1 LNPKRIEISFSATCS
16 GSWQDSQSTR
26 ILEGRIMKYSW
37 LIFAVLFVTFLV
49 LTGCKTRNE
58 KSEKSFRE
66 VPESVRSDN
75 PGLDIS
81 IHQAALEGQI
91 NLVRKLL
98 TEGLDANTLD
108 EDRRNPLMY
117 AAFNGHDEII
127 KLLIGNGAMINAC
140 DTNGRTALMMASS
153 GPYPATVKTLL
164 DHKADPNLT
173 DKEEHFTALM
183 YAAAEGQL
191 DVVRIL
197 LAYNAD
203 PALKD
208 VDGDDALTFARNN
221 GHTAIASLLTSFK
234 K

>member
-1 LNPKRIEISFSATCS
+1 MRY
-16 GSWQDSQSTR
+16 R
-26 ILEGRIMKYSW
+26 W
-37 LIFAVLFVTFLV
+37 LVLLVWFVPFLV
-49 LTGCKTRNE
+49 LTDCKTKND
-58 KSEKSFRE
+58 KSKKSFPE
-66 VPESVRSDN
+66 VPETFISSN
-75 PGLDIS
+75 PVVNIS

-91 NLVRKLL
+91 SQVKNLL
-98 TEGLDANTLD
+98 TDGLDVNTVD
-108 EDRRNPLMY
+108 EDGRTPLMY
-117 AAFNGHDEII
+117 AAFNGHDEILR
-127 KLLIGNGAMINAC
+127 LLIDKGALINAS

-164 DHKADPNLT
+164 DHQADPNLT

-191 DVVRIL
+191 DAVKIL

-208 VDGDDALTFARNN
+208 IDGDDALIFARNN
-221 GHTAIASLLTSFK
+221 GHGAIAIILTSFK

>member
-1 LNPKRIEISFSATCS
+1 
-16 GSWQDSQSTR
+16 
-26 ILEGRIMKYSW
+26 MKYSW
-37 LIFAVLFVTFLV
+37 LIFAILFVTFWV

-58 KSEKSFRE
+58 KSERSSQE
-66 VPESVRSDN
+66 VPESVSSNTPD
-75 PGLDIS
+75 LDIS

-108 EDRRNPLMY
+108 EDGRTPLMY
-117 AAFNGHDEII
+117 AAFNGRDEII
-127 KLLIGNGAMINAC
+127 KLLIEKGAMINAC
-140 DTNGRTALMMASS
+140 DPNGRTALMMASS
-153 GPYPATVKTLL
+153 GPYPVTVKALL
-164 DHKADPNLT
+164 DHRADPDLT
-173 DKEEHFTALM
+173 DKEEHFSALM

-208 VDGDDALTFARNN
+208 VDGDDALTFAKNN
-221 GHTAIASLLTSFK
+221 GHTVIATLLTSFK

>member
-1 LNPKRIEISFSATCS
+1 MMRYRWVVL
-16 GSWQDSQSTR
+16 
-26 ILEGRIMKYSW
+26 L
-37 LIFAVLFVTFLV
+37 VLFVTFGV

-58 KSEKSFRE
+58 KSERSFRE
-66 VPESVRSDN
+66 VPESVSSDN
-75 PGLDIS
+75 PVLDIS

-98 TEGLDANTLD
+98 TEGLDAKTLD
-108 EDRRNPLMY
+108 EDGRTPLMY
-117 AAFNGHDEII
+117 AAFNGNDEII
-127 KLLIGNGAMINAC
+127 KLLIGKGALINTC

-164 DHKADPNLT
+164 DHQADPNLI